1 MSLSTRVA
9 FGAIAALS
17 LAAVGA
23 ALVSQHVYD
32 MQPCPWCVLQRLI
45 FVAIALMALIGVVC
59 SSRSGTIGAAVG
71 VDMLAAAGIAAAMW
85 QHFVAASSTSCNQTL
100 ADKIVNGL
108 GLDGLLPEIFAPR
121 ASCADAAVNLL
132 GVPYEFWSAA
142 LFVILLA
149 ASQQVLVSAWRQAAD
164 SSARPAPADA

>member
-1 MSLSTRVA
+1 MRLSRRLA

-45 FVAIALMALIGVVC
+45 FVAIALVAVIGLAWT
-59 SSRSGTIGAAVG
+59 SRSGTLV
-71 VDMLAAAGIAAAMW
+71 AAAGIDLLASAGFAAAMW

-100 ADKIVNGL
+100 ADKIINGL

-132 GVPYEFWSAA
+132 GMPYEFWSAA
-142 LFVILLA
+142 LFVTFLA
-149 ASQQVLVSAWRQAAD
+149 AAAVMLVSAGRAG
-164 SSARPAPADA
+164 SSARR